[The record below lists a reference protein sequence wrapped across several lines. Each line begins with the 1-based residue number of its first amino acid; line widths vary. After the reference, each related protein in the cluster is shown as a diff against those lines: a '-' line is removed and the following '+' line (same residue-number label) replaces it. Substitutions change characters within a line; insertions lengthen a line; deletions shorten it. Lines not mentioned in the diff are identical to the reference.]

1 MIYNMMTHQGRPLS
15 NLERILGRYYFDVP
29 HRLTFRNQRQMQFKG
44 GPVVIHLFPSVEGDE
59 SSCVETREH
68 HLIPNLQQPLSTTS
82 TVGDTD
88 ICATIGGSSPTGQI
102 LLHKVWACI

>member
-1 MIYNMMTHQGRPLS
+1 
-15 NLERILGRYYFDVP
+15 
-29 HRLTFRNQRQMQFKG
+29 MQFKG